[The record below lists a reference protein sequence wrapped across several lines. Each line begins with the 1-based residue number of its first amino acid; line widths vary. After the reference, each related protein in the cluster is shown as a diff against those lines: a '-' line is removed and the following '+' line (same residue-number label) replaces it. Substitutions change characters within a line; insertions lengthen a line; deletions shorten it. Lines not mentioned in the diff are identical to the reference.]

1 MKWLVRDVQL
11 EDAKAIID
19 ILNPIIK
26 SGTFTILD
34 KPFSLEAE
42 REFISAFPEA
52 GIFHVAVDKDE
63 QHIAGFQ
70 TIEPFASYTRFFDH
84 VGVIGTY
91 VDLNALRQGVASSL
105 FHATFAAMRQ
115 KGYEKVF
122 AYVRGDNPTALSAY
136 QKHGFSVVGTAKK
149 HAKINERY
157 VDEIIIER
165 FL

>member
-1 MKWLVRDVQL
+1 MRF
-11 EDAKAIID
+11 IIE
-19 ILNPIIK
+19 

-34 KPFSLEAE
+34 EPFSLEAE
-42 REFISAFPEA
+42 REFISVFPEA
-52 GIFHVAVDKDE
+52 GIFHIAVDE
-63 QHIAGFQ
+63 NERHIAGFQ
-70 TIEPFASYTRFFDH
+70 TVEPFASYTRFFDH
-84 VGVIGTY
+84 IGLIGTY

-105 FHATFAAMRQ
+105 FQATFVAMCQ